1 MKTTKQIIIVAIG
14 SMIGIFLFYTLV
26 NLYSLFQVYKKPVV
40 TQLNMPDDT
49 TNQEEIPLKNVLT
62 VFPIGESKVYF
73 EAKDKNGTLKI
84 DSKEFNELVENQEK
98 NIGKPKFTVVI
109 KATENAKYKD
119 MVDLLDKL
127 AYLKIRRYSINQIT
141 ETENARIN
149 ALP

>member
-1 MKTTKQIIIVAIG
+1 MIAIG
-14 SMIGIFLFYTLV
+14 SMIGLFLYQALV
-26 NLYSLFQVYKKPVV
+26 YLITSSTITKPIVREI
-40 TQLNMPDDT
+40 NMPDDT

-84 DSKEFNELVENQEK
+84 DSKEFNELVENQK
-98 NIGKPKFTVVI
+98 KIIGKPKFTVVI

-127 AYLKIRRYSINQIT
+127 AFLRITRYSIVGIAEDENKRIKSFLSNQS
-141 ETENARIN
+141 R
-149 ALP
+149 